1 MQELDWN
8 DLRYILCLSRT
19 GRIAGAARKLG
30 VNETTVA
37 RRIARVE
44 GLLGVRLFERDA
56 GVLRPTDSGQ
66 IVIRRAERIELD
78 VDAVKD
84 GVTSA
89 DSVAVGKVRV
99 KAVPLVRRRCTPGR
113 SWVNL
118 TAASLARSPW
128 RKSNAT
134 SSPAGKGW
142 GVRRRTREN

>member
-1 MQELDWN
+1 MQDLDWN

-44 GLLGVRLFERDA
+44 RLLGIRIFERDA
-56 GVLRPTDSGQ
+56 RVLRPTDSGQ

-78 VDAVKD
+78 VDAIKD

-89 DSVAVGKVRV
+89 DSIAVGKVRV
-99 KAVPLVRRRCTPGR
+99 TAVPLPGLVLEHIDTR
-113 SWVNL
+113 SV
-118 TAASLARSPW
+118 A
-128 RKSNAT
+128 
-134 SSPAGKGW
+134 
-142 GVRRRTREN
+142 